1 MEHPV
6 DIIVQDAY
14 DGAVNLILND
24 NKNYPRLINTRF
36 SVQDEN
42 TFKITDHI
50 GFKDSNVYSED
61 TFNVDT
67 LLK

>member
-36 SVQDEN
+36 SV
-42 TFKITDHI
+42 
-50 GFKDSNVYSED
+50 
-61 TFNVDT
+61 
-67 LLK
+67 